1 MNHSNFHYFKID
13 HFFHHLL
20 LTIALLLYWVVMKC
34 FMYLTCMSISQKR
47 VANHQIDG
55 YIN

>member
-1 MNHSNFHYFKID
+1 MNHSNFHYFKVD